1 MRRLAGLAL
10 ALAWSCCL
18 CSGCSAGMDTD
29 IRFLSPEAQSTL
41 TTPTTDVEIAVVS
54 HRDPRCL
61 FSDVSFGE
69 VRKGE
74 GPVTLRVTAI
84 AGFERVSEAIA
95 VELAPEDDSSGGDD
109 SG

>member
-1 MRRLAGLAL
+1 
-10 ALAWSCCL
+10 
-18 CSGCSAGMDTD
+18 MDTD

-41 TTPTTDVEIAVVS
+41 TTPTTDVEIAVVSPRPVARVSLALDGHRVRQREPDS

-109 SG
+109 GG